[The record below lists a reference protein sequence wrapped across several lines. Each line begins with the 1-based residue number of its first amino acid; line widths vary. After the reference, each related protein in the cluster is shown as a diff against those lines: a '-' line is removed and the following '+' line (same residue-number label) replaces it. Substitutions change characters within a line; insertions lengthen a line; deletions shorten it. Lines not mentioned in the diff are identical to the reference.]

1 MDFGTRLSG
10 FGILASSLI
19 SCVTMG
25 KLLNVSVSQFA
36 QLSNG
41 IPLDLPQKVV
51 PVIHRCLTKYSC
63 HFIIP
68 HGFVVSYSGSWLLGA
83 FAPRGIS

>member
-25 KLLNVSVSQFA
+25 KLLDVSVSQFS

-41 IPLDLPQKVV
+41 IPLDLPQVV
-51 PVIHRCLTKYSC
+51 LVTYCCLTKYK
-63 HFIIP
+63 I
-68 HGFVVSYSGSWLLGA
+68 
-83 FAPRGIS
+83 

>member
-1 MDFGTRLSG
+1 
-10 FGILASSLI
+10 
-19 SCVTMG
+19 MG
-25 KLLNVSVSQFA
+25 KLFNFSVSQFS

-51 PVIHRCLTKYSC
+51 LVIYCCLTKYSC

-68 HGFVVSYSGSWLLGA
+68 HDVVGSYSGRAWLLGA